1 MVSIIQKAK
10 LANGRCQRCKKNAP
24 WGMADAIF
32 N

>member
-10 LANGRCQRCKKNAP
+10 LPMAVASGVKNAP
-24 WGMADAIF
+24 WGMADAIL